1 MDKSNPELGRHMQ
14 EDAAE
19 TLALQGEFAHFLNEQ
34 LDDIN
39 YPASPKRATQ
49 LSETFGVS
57 KTQAYKLLKGMAAP
71 SLSNLLSLRK
81 MGVSINQMLDLLA
94 RDDLELVDLHIQGH
108 VISTSL
114 QFTREDGSTQMMAVP
129 REDQKG
135 VDLCVVPPGKKP
147 TGAKPISGM
156 SFPKRTT
163 LAIIE
168 DNHVELE
175 MLGKSTATK
184 FRVEMFPDASAF
196 FRHPIEKFDVILLD
210 WNLPDASGAEVVRKI
225 RAQSKAAIF
234 ILTGDDGAA
243 DGIVKVMSDKT
254 IHHVAKPTNIKILIK
269 RLSDAAGPRF
279 RL

>member
-1 MDKSNPELGRHMQ
+1 
-14 EDAAE
+14 
-19 TLALQGEFAHFLNEQ
+19 
-34 LDDIN
+34 
-39 YPASPKRATQ
+39 
-49 LSETFGVS
+49 
-57 KTQAYKLLKGMAAP
+57 
-71 SLSNLLSLRK
+71 

-114 QFTREDGSTQMMAVP
+114 QFTREDGSTQVMAVP

-135 VDLCVVPPGKKP
+135 VDICVVPPGKKP